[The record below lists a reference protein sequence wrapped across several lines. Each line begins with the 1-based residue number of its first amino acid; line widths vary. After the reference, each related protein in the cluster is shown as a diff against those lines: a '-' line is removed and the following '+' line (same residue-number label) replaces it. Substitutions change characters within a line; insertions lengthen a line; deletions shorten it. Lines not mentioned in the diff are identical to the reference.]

1 MKIIMEY
8 NDYSYE
14 EKLLLKIEYL
24 KSMKPTRELES
35 AILQLECALSLY
47 REEKLKDNGKR
58 RVK

>member
-1 MKIIMEY
+1 MEY

-14 EKLLLKIEYL
+14 EKLFLKIEYL
-24 KSMKPTRELES
+24 KSMKPSKELES

>member
-1 MKIIMEY
+1 MEH
-8 NDYSYE
+8 NNYSYE

-24 KSMKPTRELES
+24 KSMKPSKELDS

-47 REEKLKDNGKR
+47 REEKLKDNVKR